1 MTKELVTQDRHYE
14 VLVQI
19 VFSCQ
24 SSIPY
29 ALDLVVRLLETQ
41 VVNHQQQ
48 GEDDYFYQCQTE
60 KEFTETQSEGAKE
73 DDPAL
78 SLTSS
83 PCGSRS
89 DYSDAGKRQEKRS
102 GLRRVLHVMG
112 EQDRELRQ
120 LREKCQNLEGQLNN
134 ADVAHAGTLE
144 AETKEAKS
152 QLMFDSIR
160 SLKEEAY
167 SESEVMKQQ
176 LFEELAE
183 NALLKEHIEQLE
195 QENKLLNETI
205 QSLTVKHKVLEEKLT
220 SQEVKEHNLQT
231 LQDELACTKL
241 TNKDLIQSL
250 TQLKELEVLSHA
262 KLDLEAAIKS
272 FMVDLH
278 AVQQREEGV
287 QSQVLHFQTQVQ
299 QLQVTEQALK
309 MQLEQQGTLADQEQ
323 NKLKDKL
330 KRLKGQEDEFQ
341 SALSNSDELAQ
352 KYKKQF
358 LQQTEKFSELENEM
372 KDMEAEKTV
381 LQSQIEDILTENCRI
396 VVNMEGQLERMREAA
411 LEECSGFEMSEKIQ
425 QLEETETPL
434 KEQEDWKSKYDEC
447 VEAFMEQFDAFAAER
462 ELLLGQR
469 RQDEAEVTKRMEKC
483 AKLLGHQNHHQKIQY
498 MNEMKYEFMKCRK
511 ENEELKWKVAK
522 QNKTIQKIERLLQI
536 LEDTK
541 LVDALHLRK
550 DQQPLRSPLRQVSFL
565 LLDRIQ
571 FEDLLSNS

>member
-1 MTKELVTQDRHYE
+1 MSFSKAPVKRFNE
-14 VLVQI
+14 VSDVAPN
-19 VFSCQ
+19 S
-24 SSIPY
+24 
-29 ALDLVVRLLETQ
+29 
-41 VVNHQQQ
+41 
-48 GEDDYFYQCQTE
+48 DYKKYFHHS
-60 KEFTETQSEGAKE
+60 K
-73 DDPAL
+73 
-78 SLTSS
+78 LTSS
-83 PCGSRS
+83 TPRKCGSTKS
-89 DYSDAGKRQEKRS
+89 CSSSE
-102 GLRRVLHVMG
+102 LRRVLHVMG

-250 TQLKELEVLSHA
+250 TQLKRFT
-262 KLDLEAAIKS
+262 AIK
-272 FMVDLH
+272 
-278 AVQQREEGV
+278 
-287 QSQVLHFQTQVQ
+287 TQVQ

-381 LQSQIEDILTENCRI
+381 LQKNCRI

-434 KEQEDWKSKYDEC
+434 KEQEDLCPLLSAIKKNKLVDQGDDSPKDSLVWKSKYDEC